1 MTLAARSMT
10 LTVPGRTLVAG
21 LDLALAPGQ
30 CCAILGRNGAG
41 KSSLLLAL
49 AGLGRPAAGEVV
61 LDDTPLAR
69 HPRRR
74 LAQRL
79 GILLQYDVE
88 DFWGTVLEYVLLGRL
103 PHGAGPLGADPEGVA
118 QAQAAI
124 AAVDLDEH
132 ALQPYRTLSGG
143 ERQRARIAQLLVQSP
158 DYLLLDEPLSH
169 LDLQH
174 QLSLMELLAGLARSG
189 CAVAMALH
197 EPFWAARFCDVALLM
212 YDSGAVRHGAASD
225 VLTQENLEALYRCR
239 LEAFAGPGTPLYFP
253 DRR

>member
-1 MTLAARSMT
+1 MTLAARDVT

-49 AGLGRPAAGEVV
+49 AGLGRPAAGEIL
-61 LDDTPLAR
+61 LDGAPLAR

-79 GILLQYDVE
+79 GILLQHDVE
-88 DFWGTVLEYVLLGRL
+88 DFWGSVLEYVLLGRL
-103 PHGAGPLGADPEGVA
+103 PHGAGPLGADPEGVV
-118 QAQAAI
+118 QAYGAI
-124 AAVDLDEH
+124 GAVDLETH
-132 ALQPYRTLSGG
+132 ALQSYRTLSGG

-174 QLSLMELLAGLARSG
+174 QLALMQLLAGLARSG
-189 CAVAMALH
+189 RAVAMALH
-197 EPFWAARFCDVALLM
+197 EPFWAARFCDAALLM
-212 YDSGAVRHGAASD
+212 YDSGAVRHGAAND
-225 VLTQENLEALYRCR
+225 VLTQDNLEALYRCR
-239 LEAFAGPGTPLYFP
+239 LEAIAGAGAPLYFP
-253 DRR
+253 GTR

>member
-1 MTLAARSMT
+1 MTLVARGLT
-10 LTVPGRTLVAG
+10 LAVPGRTLVTG
-21 LDLALAPGQ
+21 LDLALAPGR

-49 AGLGRPAAGEVV
+49 AGLGRAAAGEVL
-61 LDDTPLAR
+61 LDGAPLAS
-69 HPRRR
+69 HARRR
-74 LAQRL
+74 LARRL

-88 DFWGTVLEYVLLGRL
+88 DFWGSVLEYVLLGRL
-103 PHGAGPLGADPEGVA
+103 PHGAGPLGADPEGVV
-118 QAQAAI
+118 QAHGAL
-124 AAVDLDEH
+124 AAVDLQTH
-132 ALQPYRTLSGG
+132 VLQPYRTLSGG

-174 QLSLMELLAGLARSG
+174 QLGLMQLLAGLARSG
-189 CAVAMALH
+189 RAVAMALH

-212 YDSGAVRHGAASD
+212 YDSGAVRHGPVHD

-239 LEAFAGPGTPLYFP
+239 LEAVAGPGAPLYFP
-253 DRR
+253 DPR